1 MWRRKSLNTNI
12 SIKKDRNSFKD
23 NTTKTLLIMCLPAI
37 GLLLAFNYVPMLWM
51 TMAFKRYRADLGL
64 FGSEWVGF
72 DNFKFFFQ
80 SQDAWRV
87 TRNTIGLN
95 AIFIVL
101 VLIFSVTFA
110 ILLSNVVRKVWLKFY
125 QTVFFFPYF
134 LSWIV
139 VAYMLFSFLNMDHG
153 IINTWLNKLGI
164 DSIKWYTEA
173 DYWPPILTLSYIWK
187 NAGYYS
193 LIYFAGILGIDKSY
207 YEAASLD
214 GASNWQ
220 MITKITLPLLMPIII
235 IVTLLQIGRIFFAD
249 FGLFYFLPRQIGILF
264 STTDVIDTYVYRAL
278 RVTGETGLATA
289 AGLYQSIVGLI
300 LVVSANA
307 IVRRINKE
315 SALF

>member
-1 MWRRKSLNTNI
+1 MVYKKYTKHKRDDLRKKVPL
-12 SIKKDRNSFKD
+12 KD
-23 NTTKTLLIMCLPAI
+23 NLTLLLMGLPAI
-37 GLLLAFNYVPMLWM
+37 ILLIAFNYVPMVWM

-64 FGSEWVGF
+64 FGSEWVGL

-95 AIFIVL
+95 AVFIVL
-101 VLIFSVTFA
+101 VLIISVTFA
-110 ILLSNVVRKVWLKFY
+110 ILLSNVAKKIWLKFY

-139 VAYMLFSFLNMDHG
+139 VAYMLFGFLNMEHG
-153 IINTWLNKLGI
+153 ILNTWLTKLGFEGI
-164 DSIKWYTEA
+164 MWYTKAE
-173 DYWPPILTLSYIWK
+173 YWPFILSLSYIWK
-187 NAGYYS
+187 NAGYFS
-193 LIYFAGILGIDKSY
+193 LIYFAGIIGIDKTY

-220 MITKITLPLLMPIII
+220 MITKITIPLLTPVII

-289 AGLYQSIVGLI
+289 AGLYQSVVGLI
-300 LVVSANA
+300 LVVVANTV
-307 IVRRINKE
+307 VRRINKE